1 MTFRAALPAPI
12 LVVGSGAVIRA
23 VQIVVAN
30 VGSAAGKSSS
40 RRLAQIVVRI
50 VLKYIVAPV
59 VMDVFHKVEVSPGQ
73 ALVGPV
79 LVLVSVCRGLGV
91 VNNRRPCN
99 RILPGSAIRCRVASY
114 ATRDSQLRIWPVA
127 APFGIYGAVLAV
139 MHDMAVGTWPGDLS
153 KGREGYGKY
162 QEKE

>member
-1 MTFRAALPAPI
+1 VATGYPTGKKTP
-12 LVVGSGAVIRA
+12 GIR
-23 VQIVVAN
+23 
-30 VGSAAGKSSS
+30 S
-40 RRLAQIVVRI
+40 RIKYVVVRVILEYVVPPVI
-50 VLKYIVAPV
+50 VS
-59 VMDVFHKVEVSPGQ
+59 VFHPVEIASGQ
-73 ALVGPV
+73 ALVRSAIVLRPV
-79 LVLVSVCRGLGV
+79 GRGLGV